1 MNKKLRKWFRG
12 LTAGKAVHFLL
23 ALLWFGLTL
32 FPLYFTVVSSLKLD
46 NEIWD
51 TMFQLPSI
59 PQWENYFKA
68 AEILSL
74 CLAIHSGII
83 PGGVAGKD
91 SAAHID

>member
-46 NEIWD
+46 N
-51 TMFQLPSI
+51 
-59 PQWENYFKA
+59 
-68 AEILSL
+68 
-74 CLAIHSGII
+74 
-83 PGGVAGKD
+83 
-91 SAAHID
+91 